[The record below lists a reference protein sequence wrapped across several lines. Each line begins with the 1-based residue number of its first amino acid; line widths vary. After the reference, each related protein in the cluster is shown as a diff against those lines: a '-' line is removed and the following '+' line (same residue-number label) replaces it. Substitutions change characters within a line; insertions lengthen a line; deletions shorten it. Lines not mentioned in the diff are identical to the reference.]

1 MKKLFVVLIS
11 TLMLGCASIPDN
23 VETYRKTLAYTKV
36 DEHQLAYLDRGPAT
50 GPVILL
56 LHGLPTSSYLYRNVI
71 EALVVKGNRV
81 IAPDFL
87 GFGASDKPAEAAQY
101 DMAAQARRTLMLLDQ
116 LKVSKANLVVHD
128 MGGPVAWE
136 MLGMQP
142 RRFERI
148 LVMNTTAYSEG
159 FDPPFEMKM
168 LGGMFGGVMAGMMES
183 SAVGP
188 VMTRKFIKDFMAQP
202 QQLSDADADQY
213 WWPLHEGANRPMRH
227 IAGNFDG
234 VMAQFPRYQGYLKS
248 FDGPVFLLWGTQDK
262 VLRYDRIGSQFQRDM
277 KIGKERTRPLEA
289 ASHFVQED
297 APQAVSETILQMIAT
312 PAPQR

>member
-1 MKKLFVVLIS
+1 MKKLFVVPIS

-23 VETYRKTLAYTKV
+23 VETYRKTLAYHQV
-36 DEHQLAYLDRGPAT
+36 DRHQLAYLDRGPAT

-101 DMAAQARRTLMLLDQ
+101 DMGRSGAPHTDAARPAQSLEGQSRGARHGWAGRVGD
-116 LKVSKANLVVHD
+116 AGH
-128 MGGPVAWE
+128 A
-136 MLGMQP
+136 
-142 RRFERI
+142 
-148 LVMNTTAYSEG
+148 TAPLRAHPGDEHHRLQRG

-188 VMTRKFIKDFMAQP
+188 VMTRKFIKGF
-202 QQLSDADADQY
+202 
-213 WWPLHEGANRPMRH
+213 H
-227 IAGNFDG
+227 
-234 VMAQFPRYQGYLKS
+234 
-248 FDGPVFLLWGTQDK
+248 GP
-262 VLRYDRIGSQFQRDM
+262 
-277 KIGKERTRPLEA
+277 A
-289 ASHFVQED
+289 A
-297 APQAVSETILQMIAT
+297 ATI
-312 PAPQR
+312 

>member
-1 MKKLFVVLIS
+1 MLLF
-11 TLMLGCASIPDN
+11 GCASIPDN
-23 VETYRKTLAYTKV
+23 VDVYRKTLDYAKV
-36 DEHQLAYLDRGPAT
+36 DEYKLAYVDRGPKD

-56 LHGLPTSSYLYRNVI
+56 LHGIPTSSYLYRNVI
-71 EALVVKGNRV
+71 DSLVAKGNRV

-87 GFGASDKPAEAAQY
+87 GFGASDKPMDPAQY
-101 DMAAQARRTLMLLDQ
+101 DMAAQARRTLTLMDQ

-128 MGGPVAWE
+128 MGGPVGWE

-142 RRFERI
+142 GRFERV

-159 FDPPFEMKM
+159 FEPPFEMKM
-168 LGGMFGGVMAGMMES
+168 LGGMFGGMMASMMES

-188 VMTRKFIKDFMAQP
+188 MMTRTFIKDFMAQP

-213 WWPLHEGANRPMRH
+213 WWPLHEGATRPMRH

-234 VMAQFPRYQGYLKS
+234 IMAQFPRYQGYLKA

-277 KIGKERTRPLEA
+277 RIAPSQTRALAA

-297 APQAVSETILQMIAT
+297 APQAVAEMILQMVG
-312 PAPQR
+312 APVPSR